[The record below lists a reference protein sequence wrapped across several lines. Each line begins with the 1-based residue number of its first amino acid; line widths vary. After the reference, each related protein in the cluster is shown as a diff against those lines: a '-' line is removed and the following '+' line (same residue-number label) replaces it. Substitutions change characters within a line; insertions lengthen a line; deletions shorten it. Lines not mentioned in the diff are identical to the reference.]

1 MRIALLIDTLDGG
14 GAERVVQL
22 LATGLARR
30 GHQTFVYCLKT
41 AARSVS
47 HLAAAGVVVRE
58 ARSRGRD
65 PLLTGRLA
73 CWLWHD
79 RVELAHLHSSAAVV
93 CGLPAARLL
102 GIATV
107 HVRHGAL
114 LGRPSKYQR
123 LADRLDACADEV
135 VIVSESQRRG
145 LPTPRLARR
154 AVHVP
159 NGRDLA
165 PVAPTEARTLLE
177 RHVGR
182 PLAGPVVVSVGTICP
197 EKDICGLLRAFALVQ
212 RCQSTAALVCV
223 GQARGDDYARAVLA
237 ECRRLGLEEQV
248 WFPGPMD
255 EAWRLM
261 AGADVFCLSS
271 TTEAMPMVIIEAM
284 SQGVPIVATAVGDV
298 GCLDGGDSAGR
309 YALLRHHD
317 NALLVSPG
325 DPSALAEALLHTL
338 GDRAVARTRARRA
351 AADYARHFTTDQMVT
366 RYEQLGMARRVR
378 GSRTGR
384 VGDSRRSWRSGVIM
398 IGPAPESI
406 GGMAAVIDNLL
417 ASPLRRRFRLERFWH
432 PDAGAQRR
440 RAAGGS
446 GQVLRVVRAAV
457 RHGRALGQLAGR
469 ICRTRADVV
478 HIHTC
483 SFFSFYRSLL
493 DLLVARLLRR
503 RVCLHIHG
511 GRFAEFCAAAGR
523 SGQWLIRHGCQAA
536 DAVIVLSQRW
546 RQTLQP
552 FLGSSRIEVVPN
564 GVASA
569 VSHADR
575 RPARA
580 CHFLFLGALRRR
592 KGLAELIEAAATLRD
607 ADVAYELTIAGPDE
621 ASERHDWRSDVQD
634 RGLQAHVRFIGP
646 VRGAAKQALLAAADC
661 LVLPSHSEGLPL
673 VLLEAAAADLA
684 VIATSVGSIPEFVA
698 AVPSS
703 GSSRGANL
711 APLVAPG
718 DAAGLAREMDR
729 LARDAELRRRIGRA
743 LGAHVR
749 ARYGMAQIARQLGDL
764 YDELLSRR
772 RPCRQAQPAVAPRRS
787 LAGPAVSAA
796 QPELV
801 GAAGQ

>member
-1 MRIALLIDTLDGG
+1 MRIALLVDTLAGG

-22 LATGLARR
+22 LATGLAQR
-30 GHQTFVYCLKT
+30 GHQVFVYCLKT
-41 AARSVS
+41 TARSVS
-47 HLAAAGVVVRE
+47 HLVAEGVVVRE

-65 PLLTGRLA
+65 PLLIGRLA
-73 CWLWHD
+73 YWLWRD

-102 GIATV
+102 GVATV

-123 LADRLDACADEV
+123 LADRLDAFVAQV
-135 VIVSESQRRG
+135 VIVSASQRRG
-145 LPTPRLARR
+145 LPTPRLARC
-154 AVHVP
+154 AVHIP
-159 NGRDLA
+159 NGRDLV
-165 PVAPTEARTLLE
+165 PVTPTEARTLLE

-212 RCQSTAALVCV
+212 RCQSTASLVCV
-223 GQARGDDYARAVLA
+223 GQARGDDYARTVLA

-248 WFPGPMD
+248 WFPGPVD

-284 SQGVPIVATAVGDV
+284 SQGVPIVATAVGDI
-298 GCLDGGDSAGR
+298 GCLDGGDTIGR
-309 YALLRHHD
+309 HALLRHHE
-317 NALLVSPG
+317 NALLVPPG

-338 GDRAVARTRARRA
+338 DDRSAARTRARRA
-351 AADYARHFTTDQMVT
+351 AADYARHFTADQMVT
-366 RYEQLGMARRVR
+366 RYEQLDMVRRAR
-378 GSRTGR
+378 GLRTGR
-384 VGDSRRSWRSGVIM
+384 VGDSRRSWRSGVMM

-417 ASPLRRRFRLERFWH
+417 GSPLRQRFRLARFWH
-432 PDAGAQRR
+432 PEPGACERGMPSGLGR
-440 RAAGGS
+440 MLRAAW
-446 GQVLRVVRAAV
+446 
-457 RHGRALGQLAGR
+457 RHALALGTLAGQIR
-469 ICRTRADVV
+469 HARADVV

-483 SFFSFYRSLL
+483 SYFSFYRSLL

-511 GRFAEFCAAAGR
+511 GRFAEFCAAAGCGGR
-523 SGQWLIRHGCQAA
+523 WLIRHGCQAA

-546 RQTLQP
+546 RRTLRP
-552 FLGSSRIEVVPN
+552 YLGSSRIEVVPN

-575 RPARA
+575 RPERA
-580 CHFLFLGALRRR
+580 CHFLFLGALRRG
-592 KGLAELIEAAATLRD
+592 KGLGELIEAAATLRD
-607 ADVAYELTIAGPDE
+607 AGVDYELTIAGPDE
-621 ASERHDWRSDVQD
+621 ALEPYDWRAEVRR
-634 RGLQAHVRFIGP
+634 RGLQAHVRFFGP
-646 VRGAAKQALLAAADC
+646 VRGAAKAALLASADC

-698 AVPSS
+698 APSS
-703 GSSRGANL
+703 GSGRGENL

-718 DAAGLAREMDR
+718 DATGLAREMGR
-729 LARDAELRRRIGRA
+729 LAHDAELRDRIGRA

-749 ARYGMAQIARQLGDL
+749 ARYGMAQVARQLGDL

-772 RPCRQAQPAVAPRRS
+772 RPCRRAQPAAGPRRS
-787 LAGPAVSAA
+787 LPDLGVSAA
-796 QPELV
+796 QPELA
-801 GAAGQ
+801 GAAER